1 MNKTLRNALVVAAV
15 GAATLAAGGTAVAAP
30 ATSSVLPCTSNQ
42 FTADLVY
49 GDAGAGNRYATIQ
62 LTGKEGERCYVPGRL
77 AVTLVGAH
85 DVLIDNQ
92 APADAPAVALTGGSS
107 AYAQLHWT
115 AIAGPEEQQTP
126 NALSVTAPAASNPH
140 GDPIDPEVTLPW
152 TLGPVDAFPGSHT
165 IDVGPLTQGTP

>member
-1 MNKTLRNALVVAAV
+1 MIRNSLVVVAV
-15 GAATLAAGGTAVAAP
+15 GAALLTAGGTAAAVP
-30 ATSSVLPCTSNQ
+30 APSVLPCTSNQ
-42 FTADLVY
+42 FTADLVH

-62 LTGKEGERCYVPGRL
+62 LTGKEGERCSVPGRL

-92 APADAPAVALTGGSS
+92 APADAPAVVLTGGSS

-115 AIAGPEEQQTP
+115 AVAGPEEQQRP

-152 TLGPVDAFPGSHT
+152 NLGPVDAFPGSHT
-165 IDVGPLTQGTP
+165 IDVGPLTQGTAPSA